1 MIIASQ
7 FLVPYLPLVSPQ
19 PIISGYIGYYA
30 GILTLCLIP
39 MILIARSGFGLI
51 WNHKFDPK
59 IRRMLLG
66 TWMVS
71 FIVFTATATFG
82 ARNFAYRSST
92 KSSIYNGPIDRDKPF
107 IIEIDQLDSE
117 TFDNRIQLDFGH
129 SKLDNGILY
138 VDHGLN
144 FRISP
149 TEDQNLTVNAIDI
162 SRGSSPQ
169 KAKENTEIV
178 QHETK
183 IEQNR
188 INIDEYY
195 SLARKSKFRGQY
207 RMIEMQV
214 PIGQN
219 ISLEGSSHPFSS
231 RDFKGNSPQKMKNWT
246 MTAEGLK
253 EKIDVQNIE

>member
-1 MIIASQ
+1 MRKYDYSKSV
-7 FLVPYLPLVSPQ
+7 FSPLPS
-19 PIISGYIGYYA
+19 IGFSS
-30 GILTLCLIP
+30 THH
-39 MILIARSGFGLI
+39 FGLHWI
-51 WNHKFDPK
+51 FCRD
-59 IRRMLLG
+59 
-66 TWMVS
+66 TYSVS
-71 FIVFTATATFG
+71 DSHDT
-82 ARNFAYRSST
+82 
-92 KSSIYNGPIDRDKPF
+92 SIYNGPIDRDKPF

-188 INIDEYY
+188 IKIDEYY
-195 SLARKSKFRGQY
+195 SLR
-207 RMIEMQV
+207 
-214 PIGQN
+214 
-219 ISLEGSSHPFSS
+219 
-231 RDFKGNSPQKMKNWT
+231 WC
-246 MTAEGLK
+246 
-253 EKIDVQNIE
+253 